1 VLAALGSLTAAAAAP
16 VVVLLDGTRLEVVAA
31 RVEHDLLIAELV
43 GGGLVSYPLADV
55 DRAASTA
62 LPAPPRPPAAGV
74 PAGRPT
80 TLGAL
85 ARDLTLAVPADQDP
99 ARAGDA
105 RPAARGTLT
114 IADLSPS
121 ATDPATAPEAADPD
135 ETAAAASDAVRRDV
149 AELAAAWGSYQEALG
164 ELVADCQDYTTG
176 TVSVLGRGSWI
187 VERRITAECQDVV
200 KRSLGRLGE
209 LERRHEQIWT
219 TARRRAVAPG
229 VVRDLLRA
237 AGLADFRQVL
247 AGERAWLEGL
257 KA

>member
-1 VLAALGSLTAAAAAP
+1 VLVALGSLTAAAAAP

-31 RVEHDLLIAELV
+31 RVEHDLLIAELIA
-43 GGGLVSYPLADV
+43 GGLVSYPLADV

-62 LPAPPRPPAAGV
+62 LAAPLAPPAAGA
-74 PAGRPT
+74 PPGRPT

-85 ARDLTLAVPADQDP
+85 ARDLTLAVPASEDP
-99 ARAGDA
+99 ARASGA
-105 RPAARGTLT
+105 RPASRGMLT
-114 IADLSPS
+114 IADLL
-121 ATDPATAPEAADPD
+121 PALPDAAVAPAPADAGDAADAAV
-135 ETAAAASDAVRRDV
+135 ETVRRDV
-149 AELAAAWGSYQEALG
+149 AELAAAWGSYQELLG

-176 TVSVLGRGSWI
+176 SVSVLGGGSWI

-237 AGLADFRQVL
+237 AGFADFRQVL